1 MAASSDHVLLRPF
14 NDVTK
19 WAKVALSQASGH
31 LDYDY
36 QQMSLNQSS
45 QSLLREGE
53 RALRRL
59 VPLLAVSSPQLTEF
73 LRHLTLRHVE
83 DVICQVRSIDILLYD
98 FEDFIEPQTFDKAKF
113 DELQAATKELAITLV
128 EEITRFTTKSALES
142 SPAPSKFPPLPPLPQ
157 FTSPPD
163 VARSISQMSMR
174 PPINTPRSGSSL
186 GIDQQRPLL
195 TRGSEQRDGSHSAG
209 RALRTSDYSAS
220 RSPITPSGLAS
231 PVSLP
236 LSSKYAIPEQETR
249 TYHYVQAHQ
258 RQRSDLDMI
267 QNSLQGLDIGAITPP
282 SSVALSPKSTGYQNP
297 INQNTRGSF
306 GYNHQDTPPPSVTT
320 EPVSQQ
326 DWSTVIDQQSASGPR
341 PLSVTAS
348 QYTSPKLTEYRN
360 SGSYTPSAASPEHQ
374 QLFIATQGSAP
385 SVRSDRSGAS
395 GSKAVSTSSSS
406 IRQDSA
412 SAKSIHSLQTYEIAP
427 DSSLAL
433 LGGLCKGARAFA
445 SGGPGQAI
453 KRVGGGSDSATRPRE
468 YSQETLF
475 GQMLDNPTET
485 FTEPTAQ
492 CLHCEYKTP
501 YSQLRQDMD
510 QDPLASQ
517 QTRGILHRPRFLF
530 KSHIA
535 VRNVNSV
542 YFGCLFCDKTKSTLQ
557 EDDATV
563 FQSVDL
569 LFRHISRH
577 GHPLP
582 PVPGVE
588 VVYEHSDINSRGR
601 QDCDLYIP
609 NSTMTALHGVSRANE
624 SNRIASL
631 PAARAVK
638 DHIRRSNERPQA
650 RPDATSDILQ
660 FLSGAKIIGIEFP
673 EKWDGKWCQGW
684 HDGVFGT
691 FPSKLISLDMPR
703 HVKISSLPNTP
714 RTGVA
719 RWKFEKQRQ
728 PGWLVLK
735 KGDIIYNLAWED
747 PHAWFWSGSNAKRE
761 YGIFP
766 KSHVLIESIKDG
778 SLGDEDQRHRQKEK
792 TRFGGLFTKYK

>member
-1 MAASSDHVLLRPF
+1 MATPSDHVLLRPF

-19 WAKVALSQASGH
+19 WAKFALSQASGH
-31 LDYDY
+31 LDHDY
-36 QQMSLNQSS
+36 QQTSLNQSS

-59 VPLLAVSSPQLTEF
+59 VPLLAASSPQLTEF
-73 LRHLTLRHVE
+73 LRHLTLCHE

-142 SPAPSKFPPLPPLPQ
+142 SPPPSKFPPLPPLPQ
-157 FTSPPD
+157 LTSPPD
-163 VARSISQMSMR
+163 VARSSSQMSMR
-174 PPINTPRSGSSL
+174 PARSGSSL
-186 GIDQQRPLL
+186 GIHQQRPSFIG
-195 TRGSEQRDGSHSAG
+195 GSEQRDRSHSAG
-209 RALRTSDYSAS
+209 RALRTADYSTT
-220 RSPITPSGLAS
+220 RSPISPSGLAS

-236 LSSKYAIPEQETR
+236 LSSKYAR
-249 TYHYVQAHQ
+249 FQAHR
-258 RQRSDLDMI
+258 RQDSDSDAVL
-267 QNSLQGLDIGAITPP
+267 NSLQGLDIGVITPP
-282 SSVALSPKSTGYQNP
+282 SSVALSPESTGYQNA
-297 INQNTRGSF
+297 IDQNTRGSF

-320 EPVSQQ
+320 EPVSQH
-326 DWSTVIDQQSASGPR
+326 DWYTVDNQQSAAIPR
-341 PLSVTAS
+341 PESVTAS

-360 SGSYTPSAASPEHQ
+360 SGTDIPSAASPEHQ
-374 QLFIATQGSAP
+374 QLFIVTQGSAP
-385 SVRSDRSGAS
+385 SIQSDGSGAS

-406 IRQDSA
+406 IRKDSV
-412 SAKSIHSLQTYEIAP
+412 SVNSMHSLQTYEIGS

-453 KRVGGGSDSATRPRE
+453 KRVGGGSDGAIKPRE

-475 GQMLDNPTET
+475 GQMLDNPVEIY
-485 FTEPTAQ
+485 TEPTAQ

-501 YSQLRQDMD
+501 YSHLRQDMD

-535 VRNVNSV
+535 VRNINSV

-563 FQSVDL
+563 FQSIDL

-577 GHPLP
+577 SHPLP
-582 PVPGVE
+582 HVPGVE

-601 QDCDLYIP
+601 QDCDLYFP
-609 NSTMTALHGVSRANE
+609 NSTMTALHGMSRAIE
-624 SNRIASL
+624 SNRLTSL
-631 PAARAVK
+631 PVARAVK
-638 DHIRRSNERPQA
+638 DHIRRSNEKPQA
-650 RPDATSDILQ
+650 RPDATSEILQ
-660 FLSGAKIIGIEFP
+660 FVSGARIIGIEFP

-684 HDGVFGT
+684 HDGAFGT
-691 FPSKLISLDMPR
+691 FPSKLISLDMPQ
-703 HVKISSLPNTP
+703 HVKFASLPNTP

-728 PGWLVLK
+728 PGWLALK
-735 KGDIIYNLAWED
+735 KGDIIYNLACGFSMISNLTKIDTDTIYRGGSTCVVLE
-747 PHAWFWSGSNAKRE
+747 WFKCQERVWNIS
-761 YGIFP
+761 
-766 KSHVLIESIKDG
+766 
-778 SLGDEDQRHRQKEK
+778 
-792 TRFGGLFTKYK
+792 